1 MSYGYSVKTI
11 ERNKAADGNNLGVA
25 LGRVCIERC
34 IPVIEVARALKV
46 TRQTVYNWFEGASN
60 PHEHYVHE
68 IASYIASLR

>member
-1 MSYGYSVKTI
+1 MSYGYSLKTV
-11 ERNKAADGNNLGVA
+11 ERNKAADGSKLGVA

-34 IPVIEVARALKV
+34 IPVTEVARRLHV

-60 PHEHYVHE
+60 PHEYYVHE